1 MFDCRLERTKDFFI
15 PIVMIDVDDHSGDKR
30 NDVLQNLSLH
40 RREVEEAVE
49 HEQIDFI
56 EPRQLTVAI
65 ASDYLQGTKLVRV
78 FVSQI
83 ELVERR
89 SIRRIDLGDVAIEI
103 NLRLR

>member
-15 PIVMIDVDDHSGDKR
+15 PIVMIDVDDHLGDQR

-40 RREVEEAVE
+40 RREIEEAVE

-56 EPRQLTVAI
+56 QPGQLTVAI
-65 ASDYLQGTKLVRV
+65 ASDYLQGPKLIGV
-78 FVSQI
+78 FVSQT

-89 SIRRIDLGDVAIEI
+89 RVRRIYLSDVA
-103 NLRLR
+103 L

>member
-1 MFDCRLERTKDFFI
+1 MFDGRLERTKDFFI
-15 PIVMIDVDDHSGDKR
+15 PIVMIDVDDHSGDQR

-49 HEQIDFI
+49 HEQIEFI
-56 EPRQLTVAI
+56 QPGQLTIAI
-65 ASDYLQGTKLVRV
+65 ASDYLQCTKLVRV
-78 FVSQI
+78 FVCQI

-89 SIRRIDLGDVAIEI
+89 RIRRINQSDVAIEI